1 MFGADTALSRSR
13 LDDIAMTA
21 SATQNPQHATRR
33 RWLAVLAH
41 AERSALEGHAAL
53 LGEHPFEWLRAPEI
67 GLTMV
72 RARIAGHGD
81 RFNLGEATV
90 TRCAVRH
97 QPASGPA
104 TAGVGYVLGRDP
116 RRSAWVAQFDALLQ
130 VPALHAALI
139 HDVIE
144 TLDVSTTRRR
154 AEQWALTTTSRVRFF
169 TMQPEVTG

>member
-1 MFGADTALSRSR
+1 
-13 LDDIAMTA
+13 MTDA
-21 SATQNPQHATRR
+21 PTQDPQHATRR

-41 AERSALEGHAAL
+41 AQRSALERHAAL
-53 LGEHPFEWLRAPEI
+53 LVEYPFEWLRMPEV

-97 QPASGPA
+97 QPAQGAA

-116 RRSAWVAQFDALLQ
+116 QRSEWVARFDALLQ
-130 VPALHAALI
+130 VPALHEPLM
-139 HDVIE
+139 HDVIA
-144 TLDVSTTRRR
+144 TLDSDTTQRR
-154 AEQWALTTTSRVRFF
+154 AKQWALTASSRVRFY
-169 TMQPEVTG
+169 TMQPEAPA